1 MRLCLRFGAPFLNLP
16 AMIRP
21 LLFFCLFL
29 AALVGGCAGPYP
41 PQSKPRL
48 LHKANVLP
56 LALDPAFSFR
66 KTKLFLYDPRGQ
78 KTTTSEMINFERE
91 RLGYGAV
98 VATETEARMG
108 RYFAFWWRAERTAD
122 VTVRLEYRQQNL
134 GSYVQAQE
142 VDVPAARGT
151 LETKFQVV
159 GDSYLQNGKVLAW
172 RALLIEN
179 GKVVALT
186 QSFLWN

>member
-1 MRLCLRFGAPFLNLP
+1 MTRLYL
-16 AMIRP
+16 IVS
-21 LLFFCLFL
+21 LLL
-29 AALVGGCAGPYP
+29 AALAGGCVGPIP
-41 PQSKPRL
+41 CSQPRL

-66 KTKLFLYDPRGQ
+66 KTKLFFHDRKQ
-78 KTTTSEMINFERE
+78 EKQSTNDMINFERE
-91 RLGYGAV
+91 RLNYGAV
-98 VATETEARMG
+98 AVTEIEAREG
-108 RYFAFWWRAERTAD
+108 NYFAFWWRSARVAN

-134 GSYVQAQE
+134 GAYVLAQE
-142 VDVPAARGT
+142 VDVPAAKGT
-151 LETKFQVV
+151 IETKFKVV
-159 GDSYLQNGKVLAW
+159 GDNYHQDGKVIAW

>member
-1 MRLCLRFGAPFLNLP
+1 MTRSFLILCLL
-16 AMIRP
+16 I
-21 LLFFCLFL
+21 
-29 AALVGGCAGPYP
+29 AALAGGCVGPVP
-41 PQSKPRL
+41 SPQPRL

-66 KTKLFLYDPRGQ
+66 KTKLFFHDRKLEKQSNSP
-78 KTTTSEMINFERE
+78 MIDFERE
-91 RLGYGAV
+91 RLNYGAV
-98 VATETEARMG
+98 SVTELEEREG
-108 RYFAFWWRAERTAD
+108 NYFDFWWRSERLAS

-134 GSYVQAQE
+134 GAYVQAQE
-142 VDVPAARGT
+142 VDVPAAKGT
-151 LETKFQVV
+151 VETKFKVV
-159 GDSYLQNGKVLAW
+159 GDRYHQDGKVIAW

>member
-1 MRLCLRFGAPFLNLP
+1 MTRPFLILCLL
-16 AMIRP
+16 
-21 LLFFCLFL
+21 L
-29 AALVGGCAGPYP
+29 AALVGGCAGPGT

-66 KTKLFLYDPRGQ
+66 KTKLFLFDP
-78 KTTTSEMINFERE
+78 KVAKPSTSEMMNFERE
-91 RLGYGAV
+91 RMFYGT
-98 VATETEARMG
+98 VASTEVEAHEG
-108 RYFAFWWRAERTAD
+108 NYFSFWWRAERTAN

-134 GSYVQAQE
+134 GAYVQAQE
-142 VDVPAARGT
+142 VDVAAAKGT
-151 LETKFQVV
+151 LETSFKVV
-159 GDSYLQNGKVLAW
+159 GDSYLQDGKVIAW